1 MATDSLEMIRL
12 VAARLGPLVDRVV
25 FLGGAVVGLLVEDPG
40 GEPPRATDDVDVII
54 DVSSYWAFS
63 SVLDKQLRDLGFAT
77 PMGGRIG
84 RWIVEGVSVDIMPI
98 DQAALGFGNRWYRA
112 AFDSAGRFS
121 FPDGTAIRL
130 VTAPCFLATK
140 LEAFKSRGRGD
151 YAASQDIEDFVA
163 VIDNRRT
170 LEEDIKAAPVDVRTY
185 LIGEVR
191 RLLVES
197 AFEEALPGYLR
208 GEPARQARLPDVI
221 AVLKR
226 IAKS

>member
-1 MATDSLEMIRL
+1 
-12 VAARLGPLVDRVV
+12 VV

-54 DVSSYWAFS
+54 DVTSYWAFS
-63 SVLDKQLRDLGFAT
+63 SALDKQLRDLGFAT

-84 RWIVEGVSVDIMPI
+84 RWTIEGVSVDIMPI
-98 DQAALGFGNRWYRA
+98 DQAPLGFGNRWYRA
-112 AFDSAGRFS
+112 AFESAGRYL
-121 FPDGTAIRL
+121 FPDGTANRL

-170 LEEDIKAAPVDVRTY
+170 LDEDIRAAAADVRTY
-185 LIGEVR
+185 LVGEVR
-191 RLLVES
+191 KLLAEP

-208 GEPARQARLPDVI
+208 GEPARQARLPELL
-221 AVLKR
+221 ASLRR
-226 IAKS
+226 IART